1 MDYFNHNKKEDSFNY
16 SSMCNTMSRAFSEF
30 DLEELLKQFNRIDG
44 DQRSQSPDGGMFSG
58 AGSVVFGDEDCKSYA
73 AGGSPDAAVEY
84 INPDNLDTLSSYE
97 GMTGN
102 PLWTQDLTPKNSSV
116 TMAMD
121 SPPSICTESPT
132 SDPKP
137 KRQDSNV
144 IGSTSDDEL
153 SDYDPGQCEHSYDTK
168 VDVKRIKRMVSNRE
182 SARRSRK
189 RKQAYLADLE
199 RQVEK
204 LQLEYSLL
212 YKQLT
217 SATHQYKD
225 ASTNN
230 RVLKSD
236 VEALRAKVK
245 LAEDTLARGSLT
257 SSLSHLLQNH
267 LTTPHMFNSQNMSRI
282 DNVSPTIT
290 VHRDDRGSH
299 PGLQVPGNI

>member
-16 SSMCNTMSRAFSEF
+16 SSISGTLSEF
-30 DLEELLKQFNRIDG
+30 ALDELVKWIGNDG
-44 DQRSQSPDGGMFSG
+44 DHRSHSPDGGMFSG
-58 AGSVVFGDEDCKSYA
+58 AGSVVFGDEDYA

-84 INPDNLDTLSSYE
+84 INPDNLDTLSSYNR
-97 GMTGN
+97 MT
-102 PLWTQDLTPKNSSV
+102 LWTHDLTPKNSSV

-153 SDYDPGQCEHSYDTK
+153 SDYDPGQCEQSYDTK

-199 RQVEK
+199 SQVEK
-204 LQLEYSLL
+204 LQLEYSVL

-245 LAEDTLARGSLT
+245 LAEDTLAMGSLT

-282 DNVSPTIT
+282 DVSPTIT
-290 VHRDDRGSH
+290 IHRDDHGSH
-299 PGLQVPGNI
+299 PGLQVPGNM